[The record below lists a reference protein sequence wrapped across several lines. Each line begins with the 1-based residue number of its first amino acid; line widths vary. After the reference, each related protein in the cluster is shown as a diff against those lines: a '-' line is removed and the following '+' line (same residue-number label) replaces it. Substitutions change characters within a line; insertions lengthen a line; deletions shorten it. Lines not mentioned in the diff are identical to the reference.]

1 MSVAKSCKVRLTS
14 ADKSTVAFGAA
25 PSNVANSSIDL
36 TSSFLGAPHMSSR
49 ASAGMHARALGD
61 RLRPSSH
68 GGAIE
73 SAADSLER
81 SPGADVAFPTGV
93 VVRDGLK
100 GGLVF
105 NRSIISSFC
114 DSKMN
119 LRGA

>member
-73 SAADSLER
+73 SAADSFER
-81 SPGADVAFPTGV
+81 SPGAGV
-93 VVRDGLK
+93 VLRDGLK